1 MFELE
6 FRWICMRKS
15 ISPTNRSRGAMIQ
28 DSEFDS
34 YVSKLQL
41 LEGQLLSDP
50 YSAPAMEL
58 LSQYAEMVRVLIVCA
73 TQRHRGLRINWRGF
87 NDLKV
92 ECGTAGSSEE
102 TAEHVAQIVQAVDFI
117 VALEKRYKAAQV
129 EANDEFG
136 ARLKE
141 LRAERYAKY
150 REQVADQQGRA
161 EQQSQGEGAGQPV
174 SKKQQLLTTNKK
186 ITSTLMRT
194 SHLLQS
200 SVMQS
205 ELNLGELQEQ
215 TRSMHKLNDRFDS
228 LSGVLHT
235 SSKIVKIINDSSGR
249 ERRQIYTGLSFLG
262 LCIAWVLW
270 RRIFKLPVKL
280 ALWMWFRFS
289 RAVLASLGALP
300 KAKVAVPM
308 VLNTVA
314 PTLASTAT
322 SAFSTLSAQTTATE
336 QAAASMESLVQ
347 DAVDGA
353 FARIRDEL

>member
-1 MFELE
+1 MGIYQCGSLCSADRF
-6 FRWICMRKS
+6 
-15 ISPTNRSRGAMIQ
+15 RGAMIQ
-28 DSEFDS
+28 DSEFDG
-34 YVSKLQL
+34 YVSKLQQ
-41 LEGQLLSDP
+41 LEAQLLSDP
-50 YSAPAMEL
+50 YSAAAVEV

-73 TQRHRGLRINWRGF
+73 TQRHRGLRISWKRF
-87 NDLKV
+87 NDLKI
-92 ECGTAGSSEE
+92 EGGAGKDDEE
-102 TAEHVAQIVQAVDFI
+102 AVEHVAQIVQAVDFV
-117 VALEKRYKAAQV
+117 VALEKRHKAAQV

-150 REQVADQQGRA
+150 REQVAEQQGRA
-161 EQQSQGEGAGQPV
+161 EQQSQEEGTGQPV

-289 RAVLASLGALP
+289 RALLASLGALP
-300 KAKVAVPM
+300 KTKVPAPM

-314 PTLASTAT
+314 PAIASTAT
-322 SAFSTLSAQTTATE
+322 NALSAVSAESAQTAATE
-336 QAAASMESLVQ
+336 QATASMESLVQ